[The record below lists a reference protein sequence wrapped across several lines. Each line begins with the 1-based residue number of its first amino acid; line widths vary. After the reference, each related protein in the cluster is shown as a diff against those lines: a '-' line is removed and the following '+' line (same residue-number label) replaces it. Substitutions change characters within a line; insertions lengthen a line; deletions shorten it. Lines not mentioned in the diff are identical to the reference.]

1 MTDVRRALLNLSG
14 SYTFE
19 GAKFNLLKHGALV
32 LPATPIENLGNSQF
46 LKTHGARFPYVA
58 GAMANGIASVE
69 LVQAMVRRGFVGIYG
84 AAGQNLETVSS
95 AIDRL
100 QAEFRP
106 GPYGFNLIHSP
117 NEPDLEDAVARM
129 FIARQVGLVEASA
142 YLQLTL
148 PIVRYRVHGIHVD
161 PAGNIIVPNRVI
173 AKVSRVEVATP
184 FLSPPPEAMLTK
196 LIEDGSITAAQ
207 AVLVRKIPMC
217 DDLTVEADSG
227 GHTDNRPMLAL
238 FPTMLALRERIQSTN
253 QYKVVP
259 RIGAAGGI
267 GSPAAASAA
276 FAMGADYIVTG
287 TINQACVESGSSD
300 EVRQMLAAA
309 GQADVAMA
317 PAADMFEMG
326 VKVQV
331 LKRGTMFAMR
341 AAKLYEIY
349 QRYERLDDIP
359 VAERTQLETQFFRK
373 SFDEVWSDTKN
384 FFAVRDPREV
394 ERGERDPRH
403 KMALVFRSYLGQA
416 SGWANR
422 GQSDRKFDFQ
432 VWCGPAIGAF
442 NEWVKGSF
450 LEQAPERRVANV
462 AMNILYGA
470 AVLNRAAILR
480 YQGVDASY
488 LTNNWQPKRD
498 EELQQLLENGADPK

>member
-1 MTDVRRALLNLSG
+1 MTDVRRALLNLSR
-14 SYTFE
+14 SYTFD
-19 GAKFNLLKHGALV
+19 GAQFDLSRTDPVV
-32 LPATPIENLGNSQF
+32 LPATPIENLGNKNF
-46 LKTHGARFPYVA
+46 LTDHGSRFPYVA

-84 AAGQNLETVSS
+84 AAGQNIETVTS

-100 QAEFRP
+100 QAEFKSEP
-106 GPYGFNLIHSP
+106 FGFNLIHSP
-117 NEPDLEDAVARM
+117 NEPDHEDAVARL
-129 FIARQVGLVEASA
+129 FIARKVRLVEASA

-148 PIVRYRVHGIHVD
+148 PVVRYRVHGIHLGAD
-161 PAGNIIVPNRVI
+161 GNIVVPNRVI
-173 AKVSRVEVATP
+173 AKVSRIEVATP
-184 FLSPPPEAMLTK
+184 FLSPPPEAMLSK
-196 LIEDGSITAAQ
+196 LIEDGSITTEQ
-207 AVLVRKIPMC
+207 ATLAKKIPMC

-238 FPTMLALRERIQSTN
+238 FPTMLALRERIQNTY
-253 QYKVVP
+253 QYQNAA
-259 RIGAAGGI
+259 RLGAAGGI

-287 TINQACVESGSSD
+287 TINQACIESGSSD
-300 EVRQMLAAA
+300 EVRQMLASA

-331 LKRGTMFAMR
+331 LKRGTMFPMR

-349 QRYERLDDIP
+349 QRNACLDDIP
-359 VAERTQLETQFFRK
+359 SNERTILESQFFRK
-373 SFDEVWSDTKN
+373 SFEDVWADTRTYFSK
-384 FFAVRDPREV
+384 RDPREV
-394 ERGERDPRH
+394 ERADRDPRH

-416 SGWANR
+416 SSWANR
-422 GQSDRKFDFQ
+422 GQSDRKIDFQ

-450 LEQAPERRVANV
+450 LEQASERRVANV

-480 YQGVDASY
+480 YQGVDARY
-488 LTNNWQPKRD
+488 LTNDWRPREDN
-498 EELQQLLENGADPK
+498 ELQQLLECGTL

>member
-1 MTDVRRALLNLSG
+1 MTAVRRALLNLSR
-14 SYTFE
+14 SYTFDSAE
-19 GAKFNLLKHGALV
+19 FNLSRNAPLV
-32 LPATPIENLGNSQF
+32 LPATPIEHIGSAQF
-46 LKTHGARFPYVA
+46 LRAHNARFPYVA

-84 AAGQNLETVSS
+84 AAGQDLETVST

-100 QAEFRP
+100 QAEFKP

-117 NEPDLEDAVARM
+117 NEPDLEDAVARL
-129 FIARQVGLVEASA
+129 FIERQVGLVEASA

-148 PIVRYRVHGIHVD
+148 PIVRYRVHGIHLD
-161 PAGNIIVPNRVI
+161 AAGNIVVPNRVI

-184 FLSPPPEAMLTK
+184 FFSPPPAAMLAK
-196 LIEDGSITAAQ
+196 LVEDGSITADQ
-207 AVLVRKIPMC
+207 AVLAAKIPMC

-238 FPTMLALRERIQSTN
+238 FPTMLALRERLQTTY
-253 QYKVVP
+253 QYHVLP

-276 FAMGADYIVTG
+276 FSMGADYIVTG

-349 QRYERLDDIP
+349 QRNERLEDIP
-359 VAERTQLETQFFRK
+359 DAERTQLETQFFRK
-373 SFDEVWSDTKN
+373 SFDEVWSDTKQ

-394 ERGERDPRH
+394 ERGERDARH

-422 GQSDRKFDFQ
+422 GQGDRKFDFQ
-432 VWCGPAIGAF
+432 VWCGPAMGAF
-442 NEWVKGSF
+442 NEWAKGSF
-450 LEQAPERRVANV
+450 LEAATERRVANV

-480 YQGVDASY
+480 YQGVDASF
-488 LTNNWQPKRD
+488 LTNDWRPKQED
-498 EELQQLLENGADPK
+498 ELQQLLECGAES